1 VHDLCRLPTFG
12 RMLSCYCRSERFIEM
27 RTQTHYTERVC
38 VCAWVRPFE
47 QRLAG
52 SALELQLMLWSRFIF
67 IASPTGAPK
76 SPLEPPGNPLL
87 RTHCVCSAV
96 LRTAFRFPLSAP
108 VECRMSRMCSP
119 LLAPPHKR
127 S

>member
-76 SPLEPPGNPLL
+76 PPPWNPPGTPFFEHTVCVQRFCGLL
-87 RTHCVCSAV
+87 S
-96 LRTAFRFPLSAP
+96 AFRFQLLSNVGCLGCAA
-108 VECRMSRMCSP
+108 
-119 LLAPPHKR
+119 LY
-127 S
+127 